1 MKRFFRETIFTSP
14 TLFVIAIFCFAILFN
29 VVYVEIA
36 SATEQKYPT
45 VGNPLGCESRF
56 PGQLELDEAEK
67 CLGGS
72 LAYHEN
78 PLFSEKVKTGDIPL
92 VDERLPEQPLILMP
106 PYEIG
111 KYGGTLRGVSRAL
124 ESGTSE
130 ILSWR
135 MVNLVRLSDD
145 LHTMAPNVAKSWKW
159 NKDFT
164 EITFKLRKGHK
175 WSDGTPFTAD
185 DVVFHLNDIIK
196 NKELNPKV
204 PHYWVVGGKPVD
216 VEKIDDLT
224 FKFSFS
230 KPYPGFLFSSY
241 MSGYFVPWAPKH
253 YLKKFHMKYNSD
265 ADKNAKAKKFD
276 GWASFFYSHWN
287 KWKDTLTSS
296 PYGYGVPTLESH
308 ILKVKANSQRRIY
321 IANPYYFKVDTAGN
335 QLPYINEQYERF
347 IKDTNV
353 FLLEIMNQNVD
364 QKAQSVSLSAFPVL
378 KENEVK
384 GNYTVQLPP
393 GQTGAD
399 LVFNQTHKDPV
410 LRKIYGDLRFR
421 QAMSLAINRDEVN
434 NVIYLGVAK
443 PQQAVPLNSPF
454 VTEEDE
460 NYMIEYNPAQANK
473 LLDEMGLKK
482 GPDGFR
488 LRPDGKIL
496 TILWEYST
504 QFAGDKFVT
513 LVSEY
518 WKDVGV
524 NIVTKE
530 ITTETS
536 RVKGKNNDIDINMEW
551 DVPYEINLISEPQM
565 YIPPY
570 SDIVPLVGVPW
581 VNWIKS
587 NGAKG
592 EKPPQWVLRLYELAD
607 EFPKTLPGSER
618 YLEIGREMVQ
628 INLKNLVIIR
638 SVGERPNPT
647 VVSNKLG
654 NVTEWKIQNYNYR
667 RAYSFR
673 PDLWFFKQ

>member
-1 MKRFFRETIFTSP
+1 
-14 TLFVIAIFCFAILFN
+14 
-29 VVYVEIA
+29 
-36 SATEQKYPT
+36 
-45 VGNPLGCESRF
+45 
-56 PGQLELDEAEK
+56 
-67 CLGGS
+67 
-72 LAYHEN
+72 
-78 PLFSEKVKTGDIPL
+78 
-92 VDERLPEQPLILMP
+92 
-106 PYEIG
+106 
-111 KYGGTLRGVSRAL
+111 
-124 ESGTSE
+124 
-130 ILSWR
+130 
-135 MVNLVRLSDD
+135 
-145 LHTMAPNVAKSWKW
+145 
-159 NKDFT
+159 
-164 EITFKLRKGHK
+164 
-175 WSDGTPFTAD
+175 
-185 DVVFHLNDIIK
+185 
-196 NKELNPKV
+196 
-204 PHYWVVGGKPVD
+204 
-216 VEKIDDLT
+216 
-224 FKFSFS
+224 
-230 KPYPGFLFSSY
+230 
-241 MSGYFVPWAPKH
+241 
-253 YLKKFHMKYNSD
+253 MKYNSD